1 MSLCLCTTNKD
12 MFSTLLLKKDGENQ
26 TERPKRRQEEMLG
39 LIKLRGDQADTM
51 CMIYSWLF

>member
-1 MSLCLCTTNKD
+1 